1 LEILFKLGRNE
12 SAERARLIM
21 ELAMEAGLLGDDEC
35 RVEVWPD
42 SRVGEI
48 ALQAVRYQEEKR
60 RAGVVVSTKEAVDAV
75 MGCEL

>member
-1 LEILFKLGRNE
+1 MVNQPR
-12 SAERARLIM
+12 R
-21 ELAMEAGLLGDDEC
+21 
-35 RVEVWPD
+35 RVASHQSTAQGFD
-42 SRVGEI
+42 REI